1 MSTIKRLVVAAI
13 LSVTAWTSV
22 ALAGAPD
29 PQTDRRQFVRERE
42 VVSLRDDEAARD
54 VAETVRVAVER
65 SVRAVE
71 AQRMRVEVDGQPP
84 FDVDRQPFFD
94 SHGRDVFRMWQDFVL
109 RDGKA
114 AHDVVVIFGSATIA
128 GDVDGDLVVVL
139 GSARLDATADISG
152 SVVVIG
158 GNATIADGAIVRR
171 DLTLLGGSAD
181 VPVSFSPGGQH
192 IVIGNA
198 WIGDR
203 LRSVMP
209 WLTHGLLWG
218 RLIVPGL
225 GWMWGLVAMLLI
237 VTLAINLFLH
247 GAVGQC
253 ADRLTERPASSFVTG
268 LLVLLLTGPVSV
280 VLVATL
286 IGLAIVPFL
295 FCALIIAWIVGRV
308 AVTRWIGRSATG
320 QGLTETRLEAM
331 RSVLIGFAAVCLLYM
346 VPILG
351 IVSWGVLGVFGLGA
365 TSLTVFG
372 ALRRER
378 PVAPPT
384 QATGQPPP
392 PAAAAT
398 ASFEPER
405 EATLES
411 EAPREPS
418 PTYPPPPSIP
428 GVGLALMPRATFLDR
443 LAAAVLDVVLV
454 MIVISLISDR
464 HVGGLR
470 FLALFAYVVAFWT
483 WKGTTLGGIACNL
496 RVTRVN
502 GDPLSFADALVRGLA
517 SIFSFAA
524 LGLGFLWILRDPE
537 QQAWHDK
544 IAGTWVVKVPRD
556 YPL

>member
-29 PQTDRRQFVRERE
+29 LQSDRRQLVRERE
-42 VVSLRDDEAARD
+42 VVALSDGEAARD

-65 SVRAVE
+65 SVRASV
-71 AQRMRVEVDGQPP
+71 AQRIRVNVDGQPP

-94 SHGRDVFRMWQDFVL
+94 SHGRDVVRMWQDFVL
-109 RDGKA
+109 RAGQS

-128 GDVDGDLVVVL
+128 GNVDGDLVVVL
-139 GSARLDATADISG
+139 GSAKLDSTAEISG

-158 GNATIADGAIVRR
+158 GSATVAEGAIVRR
-171 DLTLLGGSAD
+171 DLMLFGGSAD
-181 VPVSFSPGGQH
+181 MPVSFYPGEQH

-198 WIGDR
+198 WVGDR
-203 LRSVMP
+203 LRAVMP

-225 GWMWGLVAMLLI
+225 GWMWGLVGMLLI
-237 VTLAINLFLH
+237 VTLAIDLFLH

-253 ADRLTERPASSFVTG
+253 ADRLSERPAGTFVTG
-268 LLVLLLTGPVSV
+268 LLVLFLTGPVSV

-286 IGLAIVPFL
+286 IGVAIVPFL
-295 FCALIIAWIVGRV
+295 FCALIVAWIVGKV
-308 AVTRWIGRSATG
+308 AVTRWIGRSVTG
-320 QGLTETRLEAM
+320 QGSVETRLEAM
-331 RSVLIGFAAVCLLYM
+331 RSILIGFAAVCLLYM
-346 VPILG
+346 VPIVG
-351 IVSWGVLGVFGLGA
+351 ILTWGLLGVFGLGA
-365 TSLTVFG
+365 SSLTIIG
-372 ALRRER
+372 TLRRER
-378 PVAPPT
+378 PAAPTTTAP
-384 QATGQPPP
+384 GQTPPP
-392 PAAAAT
+392 PAAT
-398 ASFEPER
+398 SFEPARMSTPEA
-405 EATLES
+405 EATLEPPP
-411 EAPREPS
+411 A
-418 PTYPPPPSIP
+418 YAPPPPVA

-464 HVGGLR
+464 HVGGMR
-470 FLALFAYVVAFWT
+470 FLALFAYFVAFWT

-502 GDPLSFADALVRGLA
+502 GGPLGFADSLVRGLA

-524 LGLGFLWILRDPE
+524 LGVGFLWILRDPQ

-544 IAGTWVVKVPRD
+544 IAGTCVVKVPRD